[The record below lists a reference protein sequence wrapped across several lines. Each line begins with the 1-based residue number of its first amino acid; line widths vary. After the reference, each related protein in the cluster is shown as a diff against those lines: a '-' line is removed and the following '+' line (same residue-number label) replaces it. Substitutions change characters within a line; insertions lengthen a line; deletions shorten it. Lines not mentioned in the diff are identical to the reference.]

1 MGSIKQK
8 VFMALI
14 TAGLV
19 PVAVML
25 LVNLTVVRDAMIIS
39 EKQKIKELSGAVARQ
54 LTGIMESAWNDLEV
68 LRSNPNLTNAANSDK
83 VKKESFDR
91 LKQHYDYL
99 SSITLLDTK
108 GWPVMPGAADPTR
121 KDQSKFFKRALA
133 GEVVVPEPDIPIERG
148 IGEHG
153 TIGEDFTFLI
163 QIYLPIFQ
171 PGESKPHNV
180 VRADIRFD
188 QFWEVI
194 DSTSVGEKGYFVL
207 INSLGNTLA
216 HKDRSRIQYAFD
228 DQTATSHWA
237 NHPEGVY
244 VDDEGVSQVYLS
256 TVLQPHNKDNEKEWT
271 LICFQPESEVHS
283 LAYRIVNYTLGAA
296 LSAFVVAA
304 LVGLFLAKGLASPVI
319 EASKVA
325 LKVSRGELES
335 VMPESGGKEMRG
347 LATSFNKMVVE
358 LKGHRAH
365 LESLVQSRTQSLLE
379 SQADLQDLTAQLR
392 ATYESTPEAIMVV
405 RPTGEVL
412 AANKRVRDFF
422 GLDGARLLKDG
433 LAEGT
438 SSRADLVKCFE
449 DADDFEQVWRRH
461 TDSSGLVHKGEWKV
475 HGEADMQ
482 LSVYSA
488 PVMNSA
494 GNTFA
499 RLWMFRDMTEQRR
512 LELGLQQSTK
522 MEAIGRLSGGVAH
535 DFNNLLTGIIG
546 NLSLS
551 ELMGDMP
558 KENGDLVLAAKRAAE
573 RAAGIVKQLLAFSRQ
588 NQISLQPCCANKLIR
603 EVQEILTPGLDPS
616 IQLHVNLDDDEPYV
630 IADGNQI
637 DQVLMNFCVN
647 ARDALP
653 DGGSITVTTSRV
665 NINLDAL
672 PRQTNCKPGNYV
684 AISVQDDGTGMPEEV
699 REKIFEPFFTTKEQ
713 GKGTGLGLATSY
725 GIVQDHSGWINC
737 ESEVGKGTTFTVY
750 IPQCDKPAQSKEEGK
765 STPVVG
771 GTETIL
777 IVDDELIVRTVAEN
791 VLQRQGY
798 KVETASDGR
807 EALEVVARCGNS
819 VSAIMLD
826 LTMPRMSGRE
836 TFKELRSGKYPH
848 IPVVIC
854 SGYLVELISFEED
867 SGSVPEGVVQKPYQV
882 DVLAKE
888 IRRVIDSVAVATVV

>member
-8 VFMALI
+8 VFIALI

-19 PVAVML
+19 PVVVML
-25 LVNLTVVRDAMIIS
+25 LVNLTVVREAMINS
-39 EKQKIKELSGAVARQ
+39 EKQKLKELSGAVARQ
-54 LTGIMESAWNDLEV
+54 LSGIMESAWNDLEV
-68 LRSNPNLTNAANSDK
+68 LRSNPSLTNAANSDK
-83 VKKESFDR
+83 EKKESFDR

-99 SSITLLDTK
+99 SSITLLDTN

-121 KDQSKFFKRALA
+121 KDQSEFFKRALA
-133 GEVVVPEPDIPIERG
+133 GEDVVPEPDIPIERG
-148 IGEHG
+148 TVGDELVV
-153 TIGEDFTFLI
+153 LI
-163 QIYLPIFQ
+163 RIYLPIFQ
-171 PGESKPHNV
+171 PGESKPHNI
-180 VRADIRFD
+180 VRAEIRFD

-194 DSTSVGEKGYFVL
+194 DSTSVGENGYFVL

-216 HKDRSRIQYAFD
+216 HKDRSRILYAFD
-228 DQTATSHWA
+228 DKTDTGYWA
-237 NHPEGVY
+237 KHPEGIY

-256 TVLQPHNKDNEKEWT
+256 TVLQPHDKDTGKEWT

-283 LAYRIVNYTLGAA
+283 LAYRIVSYTLGAA

-325 LKVSRGELES
+325 LKVSRGELEA

-347 LATSFNKMVVE
+347 LACSFNQMVVE
-358 LKGHRAH
+358 LKEHRTH
-365 LESLVQSRTQSLLE
+365 LESLVQSRTQSLRE
-379 SQADLQDLTAQLR
+379 SQADLEDLTAQLR
-392 ATYESTPEAIMVV
+392 ATYESTPEAIIVV
-405 RPTGEVL
+405 RPSGEVL

-422 GLDGARLLKDG
+422 GLNGANLLKDG
-433 LAEGT
+433 LADGT
-438 SSRADLVKCFE
+438 QSKTALLKCFE
-449 DADDFEQVWRRH
+449 ETAEFEDVWRRH
-461 TDSSGLVHKGEWKV
+461 TESSGLVHKGEWRVK
-475 HGEADMQ
+475 GEAEMQ
-482 LSVYSA
+482 LNVYSA
-488 PVMNSA
+488 PVMNSG

-551 ELMGDMP
+551 ELLGDMP
-558 KENGDLVLAAKRAAE
+558 KENEDLVLSAKRAAE

-588 NQISLQPCCANKLIR
+588 NKISLEPCCANKLVK

-616 IQLHVNLDDDEPYV
+616 IVLRVELDETAPF
-630 IADGNQI
+630 ITADGNQI

-653 DGGSITVTTSRV
+653 NGGEITVSTRKV
-665 NINLDAL
+665 NVNFDAL
-672 PRQTNCKPGNYV
+672 PRETSCNPGGYV
-684 AISVQDDGTGMPEEV
+684 AISVKDNGTGMPKEV

-725 GIVQDHSGWINC
+725 GIVQDHAGWIEC
-737 ESEVGKGTTFTVY
+737 ESDVGVGTTFTVF
-750 IPQCDKPAQSKEEGK
+750 IPECDKPVETIKED

-777 IVDDELIVRTVAEN
+777 VVDDELIVRTVAEN
-791 VLQRQGY
+791 VLKRQGY
-798 KVETASDGR
+798 KVETAQDGR
-807 EALEVVARCGNS
+807 EALEVVARCGNTIS
-819 VSAIMLD
+819 LIMLD

-836 TFKELRSGKYPH
+836 TFTELRSGVFPH

-854 SGYLVELISFEED
+854 SGYLVEVDSFEAE
-867 SGSVPEGVVQKPYQV
+867 SGSIPEGVVQKPYQV
-882 DVLAKE
+882 DILAKE
-888 IRRVIDSVAVATVV
+888 IRRVIDEAGVEVV